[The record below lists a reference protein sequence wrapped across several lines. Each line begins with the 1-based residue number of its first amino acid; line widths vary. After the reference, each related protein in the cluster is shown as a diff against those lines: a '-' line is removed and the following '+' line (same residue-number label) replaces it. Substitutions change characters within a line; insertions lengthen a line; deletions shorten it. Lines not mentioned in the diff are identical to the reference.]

1 MCGGHSQ
8 AVLRSYYANHQTHQ
22 QHPQGLLATTTLWS
36 EVMLDMD
43 GATYTAFKKA
53 LTELEIKNQV
63 VLIKGEDRDK
73 AKITDAG
80 LARLAE

>member
-1 MCGGHSQ
+1 MQRAILNALSL
-8 AVLRSYYANHQTHQ
+8 V
-22 QHPQGLLATTTLWS
+22 HPRLLATTTLWS